1 MAKPVLHTEN
11 LTKYYGKKRGAID
24 VNIDVQEGE
33 IFGYLGPN
41 GAGKTTTIRMLMDFI
56 RPSDGRAEIFSL
68 DVNRD
73 SVEIRRNVGYLSSEP
88 ALYGNLSGW
97 DLVTYSGN
105 LRGNLDLA
113 FVQDLAERL
122 ASDLRQPIRTLSHG
136 SKQKVALIIA
146 LMHKPAL
153 LVLDEP
159 TQGLDPLMQQEF
171 YRILLEAKVDGRTTF
186 LSSHNLPEVERI
198 CDRVAIIREGNVVEV
213 ESVEALKSR
222 ALRRLEIYF
231 EDEGEG
237 VGRYEEFSR
246 LDGVRDVVL
255 EDNVLSCVVEGSLN
269 TLIKTASRYEVANII
284 SFEPDLEEIF
294 LTYYSGD
301 DNHAS

>member
-1 MAKPVLHTEN
+1 MTSPVLHTEN
-11 LTKYYGKKRGAID
+11 LTKFYGKKRGAID

-56 RPSDGRAEIFSL
+56 RPSTGRAEIFSL

-73 SVEIRRNVGYLSSEP
+73 SLEIRRNVGYLSSEP
-88 ALYGNLSGW
+88 ALYGNMSGW
-97 DLVTYSGN
+97 DLITYSGN
-105 LRGNLDLA
+105 LRGSLDLA

-122 ASDLRQPIRTLSHG
+122 ESDLRQPIKTLSHG

-146 LMHKPAL
+146 FMHKPAL
-153 LVLDEP
+153 LMLDEP
-159 TQGLDPLMQQEF
+159 TQGLDPLVQQEF

-198 CDRVAIIREGNVVEV
+198 CDRVAIIRDGYVVEV

-222 ALRRLEIYF
+222 ALRRLEIHF
-231 EDEGEG
+231 EDDG
-237 VGRYEEFSR
+237 VDRTEEFSR
-246 LDGVRDVVL
+246 LNGVRDVVV
-255 EDNVLSCVVEGSLN
+255 EGKILSCVVEGSLN
-269 TLIKTASRYEVANII
+269 TLIKTASKYEVANIVRL
-284 SFEPDLEEIF
+284 EPDLEEIF
-294 LTYYSGD
+294 LTYYSGENND
-301 DNHAS
+301 AS